1 MKQETRFCTTPD
13 NVRIAYAI
21 TGKGPP
27 IVKAANYLS
36 HLDFDWQSPVWR
48 HFLDTL
54 STDSTLIRYD
64 ERGCGLSDWD
74 PLDFSFDAW
83 VRDLETV
90 VEAAGVDR
98 FPLLGISQGGAVAIE
113 YAVRHPEKVTHLI
126 VYGGYA
132 RGWGKRGSEKIVE
145 ERRASMTLTKHGW
158 GRDDPA
164 IRQYFT
170 SKFLPD
176 GTIEQMRWFNDLQ
189 RVSCSP
195 ENAIRFQEVFGT
207 VDVSVALPQVKAP
220 TLVIHSRG
228 DLSVPFEE
236 GRIVAAGIPN
246 SRLVALESRNH
257 VLLETDPAWQRFVSE
272 VRNFLG
278 KNDLVSSVVG
288 KPGRKT
294 GLGISGWIKGPE
306 T

>member
-27 IVKAANYLS
+27 LVKAANYLS
-36 HLDFDWQSPVWR
+36 HLEFDWQSPVWR
-48 HFLDTL
+48 HFLGTL

-74 PLDFSFDAW
+74 PEDLSFDAW
-83 VRDLETV
+83 VRDLESV
-90 VEAAGVDR
+90 VEAADIDR

-113 YAVRHPEKVTHLI
+113 YAVRHPERVTQLI
-126 VYGGYA
+126 VYGGYS
-132 RGWGKRGSEKIVE
+132 RGWGKRGSTKTIE
-145 ERRASMTLTKHGW
+145 ERQAIITLIKHGW

-170 SKFLPD
+170 SQFIPD
-176 GTIEQMRWFNDLQ
+176 GTMEQMRWFNDLQ

-195 ENAIRFQEVFGT
+195 ENAVRFQEVFGT
-207 VDVSVALPQVKAP
+207 VDVSMDLPKVKAP

-228 DLSVPFEE
+228 DPSVPFEE
-236 GRIVAAGIPN
+236 GRLVAAGIPN
-246 SRLVALESRNH
+246 SRLVALETRNH
-257 VLLETDPAWQRFVSE
+257 LLLETDPAWHKFVFE
-272 VRNFLG
+272 VRSFLG
-278 KNDLVSSVVG
+278 RKELVPTIND
-288 KPGRKT
+288 KPRKKT